1 MSDRVSPRL
10 DLSKMR
16 FPTDRITIGQLR
28 AEQPDIYM
36 SENLRRMESV
46 DANVFATMITEIEFA
61 ETAFAKALGLPAP
74 HPKESQQERISWLN
88 DDYKRYGISTG
99 AQATRQLAR
108 EIEKAAVEQ
117 AKQFRAR

>member
-1 MSDRVSPRL
+1 MSENAAPRL
-10 DLSKMR
+10 DLSKVR
-16 FPTDRITIGQLR
+16 FPTDRLTIGQLR
-28 AEQPDIYM
+28 AEQPDIYT
-36 SENLRRMESV
+36 SKNLRGRASV

-61 ETAFAKALGLPAP
+61 ETAFAKAVGLPAP
-74 HPKESQQERISWLN
+74 YPNESQPERISWLN
-88 DDYKRYGISTG
+88 VDYKRYGISTG